1 MLSIKIWMAWLV
13 HATSVDQPRSGFSLQ
28 SSILIT
34 NMWQTIIYIFLEVG
48 IIIVILNERIWCIS
62 MTDHIVHVF
71 LAIPPLHF
79 GTYWTYRYP
88 ASANEEPGCQ
98 EYISGEYINAF
109 TSSKRALESATK
121 PKACKSITMSIIRE
135 EPSSL
140 NKEVNSSKPNNL
152 FWWDL
157 FYTI

>member
-1 MLSIKIWMAWLV
+1 MLSIKIWMAWLA
-13 HATSVDQPRSGFSLQ
+13 HATSVDQPRSGFPLQ

-121 PKACKSITMSIIRE
+121 PKTCKSITMSIIRE

-140 NKEVNSSKPNNL
+140 NKEVNSYNL
-152 FWWDL
+152 FWLEL

>member
-1 MLSIKIWMAWLV
+1 MLSIKIWMAWLA
-13 HATSVDQPRSGFSLQ
+13 HATSVDQPRSGFPLQ

-48 IIIVILNERIWCIS
+48 IIIVILNERMRCIS

-121 PKACKSITMSIIRE
+121 PKSCKSITMSIIRE

>member
-1 MLSIKIWMAWLV
+1 M
-13 HATSVDQPRSGFSLQ
+13 
-28 SSILIT
+28 
-34 NMWQTIIYIFLEVG
+34 
-48 IIIVILNERIWCIS
+48 ILNERIRCLS

-109 TSSKRALESATK
+109 TSSKRALESATE
-121 PKACKSITMSIIRE
+121 PKNCKLITMSIIRE

-140 NKEVNSSKPNNL
+140 NKEVNSYKPNNL
-152 FWWDL
+152 F
-157 FYTI
+157 

>member
-1 MLSIKIWMAWLV
+1 MLSIKIWMAWLA
-13 HATSVDQPRSGFSLQ
+13 HATSVDQLRSGFPLQ

-109 TSSKRALESATK
+109 TSSKRALESERK
-121 PKACKSITMSIIRE
+121 PKTCKSITMSIIRE

-140 NKEVNSSKPNNL
+140 NKEVNSYNPNNL
-152 FWWDL
+152 FWLEL

>member
-1 MLSIKIWMAWLV
+1 
-13 HATSVDQPRSGFSLQ
+13 
-28 SSILIT
+28 
-34 NMWQTIIYIFLEVG
+34 
-48 IIIVILNERIWCIS
+48 

-121 PKACKSITMSIIRE
+121 HKTCKSITMSIIRE

-140 NKEVNSSKPNNL
+140 NKEVNSYKPNNL
-152 FWWDL
+152 F
-157 FYTI
+157 

>member
-1 MLSIKIWMAWLV
+1 MLSIKIWMAWLA
-13 HATSVDQPRSGFSLQ
+13 HATSVDQLRSGFPLQ

-48 IIIVILNERIWCIS
+48 IIIVILNERMRCIS

-109 TSSKRALESATK
+109 TSSKRALESERK
-121 PKACKSITMSIIRE
+121 PKTCKSITMSIIRE

-140 NKEVNSSKPNNL
+140 NKEVNSYNPNNL
-152 FWWDL
+152 FWLEL

>member
-48 IIIVILNERIWCIS
+48 IIIVILNERIRCTS

-121 PKACKSITMSIIRE
+121 PKTCKSITMSIIRE

-140 NKEVNSSKPNNL
+140 NKEVNSYKPNNL
-152 FWWDL
+152 FWLEL

>member
-1 MLSIKIWMAWLV
+1 MAWLA
-13 HATSVDQPRSGFSLQ
+13 HATSVDQLRSGFPLQ

-48 IIIVILNERIWCIS
+48 IINVILNERIRCLS

>member
-1 MLSIKIWMAWLV
+1 MLSIKIWMAWLA
-13 HATSVDQPRSGFSLQ
+13 HATSVDQLRSGFPLQ

-48 IIIVILNERIWCIS
+48 IIIVILNERMRCIS

>member
-1 MLSIKIWMAWLV
+1 MAWLA
-13 HATSVDQPRSGFSLQ
+13 HATSVDQLRSGFPLQ

-48 IIIVILNERIWCIS
+48 IIIVILNERIRCLS

-109 TSSKRALESATK
+109 TSSKRALESERK
-121 PKACKSITMSIIRE
+121 PKTCNSITMSIIRE

-152 FWWDL
+152 FWLDL

>member
-1 MLSIKIWMAWLV
+1 MLSIKIWMAWLA
-13 HATSVDQPRSGFSLQ
+13 HATSVDQPRSGFPLQ

-48 IIIVILNERIWCIS
+48 IIIVILNERIRCLS

-121 PKACKSITMSIIRE
+121 PKTCKSITMSIIRE

>member
-1 MLSIKIWMAWLV
+1 MAWLA
-13 HATSVDQPRSGFSLQ
+13 HATSVDQLRSGFPLQ

>member
-1 MLSIKIWMAWLV
+1 MLSIKIWMAWLA
-13 HATSVDQPRSGFSLQ
+13 HATSVDQPRSGFPLQ

>member
-1 MLSIKIWMAWLV
+1 MLSIKIWMAWLA
-13 HATSVDQPRSGFSLQ
+13 HATSVDQLRSGFPLQ

-48 IIIVILNERIWCIS
+48 IIIVILNERIRCLS

-109 TSSKRALESATK
+109 TSSKRALESERK
-121 PKACKSITMSIIRE
+121 PKTCKSITMSIIRE

-140 NKEVNSSKPNNL
+140 NKEVNSYKPNNL
-152 FWWDL
+152 FWLEL

>member
-1 MLSIKIWMAWLV
+1 MLSIKIWMAWLA
-13 HATSVDQPRSGFSLQ
+13 HATSVDQLRSGFPLQ

>member
-1 MLSIKIWMAWLV
+1 MAWLA
-13 HATSVDQPRSGFSLQ
+13 HATSVDQLRSGFPLQ

-48 IIIVILNERIWCIS
+48 IIIVILNERIRCLS

>member
-1 MLSIKIWMAWLV
+1 MLSIKIWMAWLA
-13 HATSVDQPRSGFSLQ
+13 HATSVDQPRSGFPLQ

-48 IIIVILNERIWCIS
+48 IIFVILNERIRCLS

>member
-1 MLSIKIWMAWLV
+1 MLSIKIWMAWLA
-13 HATSVDQPRSGFSLQ
+13 HATSVDQLRSGFPLQ

-48 IIIVILNERIWCIS
+48 IIIVILNERIRCTS

-121 PKACKSITMSIIRE
+121 PKTCKSITMSIIRE

>member
-1 MLSIKIWMAWLV
+1 MLSIKIWMAWLA
-13 HATSVDQPRSGFSLQ
+13 HATSVDQLRSGFPLQ

-121 PKACKSITMSIIRE
+121 PKSCKSITMSIIRE

-152 FWWDL
+152 FWLEL

>member
-1 MLSIKIWMAWLV
+1 M
-13 HATSVDQPRSGFSLQ
+13 
-28 SSILIT
+28 
-34 NMWQTIIYIFLEVG
+34 
-48 IIIVILNERIWCIS
+48 ILNERIRCTS

-152 FWWDL
+152 F
-157 FYTI
+157 

>member
-1 MLSIKIWMAWLV
+1 MLSIKIWMAWLA
-13 HATSVDQPRSGFSLQ
+13 HATSVDQLRSGFPLQ

-48 IIIVILNERIWCIS
+48 IIIVILNERIKCLS
-62 MTDHIVHVF
+62 MTHHIVHVF

-109 TSSKRALESATK
+109 TSSKRALESERK
-121 PKACKSITMSIIRE
+121 PKTCKSITMSIIRE

-140 NKEVNSSKPNNL
+140 NKEVN
-152 FWWDL
+152 
-157 FYTI
+157 TI

>member
-1 MLSIKIWMAWLV
+1 MNGMASSRHKCRSTEIRLFFAIININHKHV
-13 HATSVDQPRSGFSLQ
+13 TSKFMSFKQ
-28 SSILIT
+28 SFT
-34 NMWQTIIYIFLEVG
+34 FFLEVG
-48 IIIVILNERIWCIS
+48 IIIVILNERIRCLS

-121 PKACKSITMSIIRE
+121 PKTCKSITMSIIRE

-140 NKEVNSSKPNNL
+140 NKEVNSYKPNNL
-152 FWWDL
+152 F
-157 FYTI
+157 

>member
-1 MLSIKIWMAWLV
+1 MLSIKIWMAWLA
-13 HATSVDQPRSGFSLQ
+13 HATSVDQLRSGFPLQ

-48 IIIVILNERIWCIS
+48 IIIVILNERIRCLS

-109 TSSKRALESATK
+109 TSSKRALESERK
-121 PKACKSITMSIIRE
+121 PKTCNSITMSIIRE

>member
-1 MLSIKIWMAWLV
+1 MAWLA
-13 HATSVDQPRSGFSLQ
+13 HATSVDQLRSGFPLQ

-48 IIIVILNERIWCIS
+48 IIIVILNERIRCLS

-140 NKEVNSSKPNNL
+140 NKEVNSYKPNNL
-152 FWWDL
+152 FWLEL

>member
-1 MLSIKIWMAWLV
+1 MLSIKIWMAWLA
-13 HATSVDQPRSGFSLQ
+13 HATSVDQLRSGFPLQ

-48 IIIVILNERIWCIS
+48 IIIVILNERIWCLS

-109 TSSKRALESATK
+109 TSSKRALESERK
-121 PKACKSITMSIIRE
+121 PKTCNSITMSIIRE

>member
-1 MLSIKIWMAWLV
+1 MLSIKIWMAWLA
-13 HATSVDQPRSGFSLQ
+13 HATSVDQPRSGFPLQ

-62 MTDHIVHVF
+62 VTDHIVHVF

-109 TSSKRALESATK
+109 TSSKRALESERK
-121 PKACKSITMSIIRE
+121 PKTCKSITMSIIRE

-140 NKEVNSSKPNNL
+140 NKEVNSYKPNNL
-152 FWWDL
+152 FWLEL

>member
-1 MLSIKIWMAWLV
+1 
-13 HATSVDQPRSGFSLQ
+13 
-28 SSILIT
+28 
-34 NMWQTIIYIFLEVG
+34 
-48 IIIVILNERIWCIS
+48 
-62 MTDHIVHVF
+62 MTHHIVHVF

-109 TSSKRALESATK
+109 TSSKRALESERK

-152 FWWDL
+152 F
-157 FYTI
+157 

>member
-1 MLSIKIWMAWLV
+1 MLSIKIWMAWLA
-13 HATSVDQPRSGFSLQ
+13 HATSVDQLRSGFPLQ

-48 IIIVILNERIWCIS
+48 IIIVILNERIRCLS

>member
-1 MLSIKIWMAWLV
+1 MLSIKIWMAWLA
-13 HATSVDQPRSGFSLQ
+13 HATSVDQLRSGFPLQ

-48 IIIVILNERIWCIS
+48 IIIVILNERMRCIS

-121 PKACKSITMSIIRE
+121 PKTCKSITMSIIRE
-135 EPSSL
+135 EPSL
-140 NKEVNSSKPNNL
+140 NKEVNSYKTYNL
-152 FWWDL
+152 FWLKL

>member
-1 MLSIKIWMAWLV
+1 MLSIKIWMAWLA
-13 HATSVDQPRSGFSLQ
+13 HATSVDQLRSGFPLQ

-109 TSSKRALESATK
+109 TSSKRALESERK
-121 PKACKSITMSIIRE
+121 PKTCKSITMSIIRE

>member
-1 MLSIKIWMAWLV
+1 MLSIKIWMAWLA
-13 HATSVDQPRSGFSLQ
+13 HATSVDQLRSGFPLQ

-121 PKACKSITMSIIRE
+121 PKTCKSITMSIIRE

-140 NKEVNSSKPNNL
+140 NKEVNSYNL
-152 FWWDL
+152 FWLEL